1 MERLD
6 LSRNQLTGDLPEW
19 INLLQF
25 SDSDDYERT
34 SDSLTNP
41 EPDTFL
47 VSLEHNQMCTPQGYA
62 LGNLRR
68 NNGKTAPVDIKLGN
82 NECPE
87 DDFGSLFVPGPV
99 LGLRVRVAG
108 ADRSDLRVSWKHPKG
123 QSGLSY
129 IVEPV
134 LKDTAPRDLPELEA
148 CRVATAAA
156 EVVLTEE
163 SGTDCE
169 DLDARHYT
177 AEVTPV
183 YAAAGSANRYYG
195 ETGELGGLTV
205 WSYRTVQQ
213 STTPL
218 AVHRS
223 LRLAADQGMWRW
235 DGPAQVWRQH
245 SPTDAS
251 FASHALA
258 AGDTLAFR
266 DFPLD
271 ANLVAAK
278 LGSIDHDTRVTLYD
292 GWNIIPAGGSAI
304 RAEGE
309 NGDWFLNRYFINCG
323 QSTNRY
329 AVNGVFGF
337 TKVLVYDAEEQTFAL
352 EIPCDQAL
360 ETRILESTTNPTL
373 NCQNKPCSPPRGLN
387 IVAGKEI
394 DQIRLYDPLY
404 VEMRTNTPIRVIW
417 RRRR

>member
-1 MERLD
+1 M
-6 LSRNQLTGDLPEW
+6 
-19 INLLQF
+19 
-25 SDSDDYERT
+25 
-34 SDSLTNP
+34 
-41 EPDTFL
+41 
-47 VSLEHNQMCTPQGYA
+47 
-62 LGNLRR
+62 
-68 NNGKTAPVDIKLGN
+68 
-82 NECPE
+82 
-87 DDFGSLFVPGPV
+87 
-99 LGLRVRVAG
+99 
-108 ADRSDLRVSWKHPKG
+108 
-123 QSGLSY
+123 
-129 IVEPV
+129 
-134 LKDTAPRDLPELEA
+134 
-148 CRVATAAA
+148 
-156 EVVLTEE
+156 
-163 SGTDCE
+163 
-169 DLDARHYT
+169 
-177 AEVTPV
+177 
-183 YAAAGSANRYYG
+183 
-195 ETGELGGLTV
+195 

-251 FASHALA
+251 FASHALV

-266 DFPLD
+266 DFPVD

-278 LGSIDHDTRVTLYD
+278 LGSIDHDTRVTLYH

-360 ETRILESTTNPTL
+360 ETRILESTTNPVL
-373 NCQNKPCSPPRGLN
+373 NCQNKPCSPPDGLN

-394 DQIRLYDPLY
+394 DRIRLYDPLY